1 MQMTDF
7 AQYPSLRG
15 RVVFISGG
23 ATGIGAALVE
33 HFHHQ
38 GARVAFVDRQE
49 EAGRSLVSRLAGP
62 EGPKG
67 LAGPEGPKGLA
78 GPEGPKGLAGPGGP
92 EGLSGPE
99 ASQGLATIGG
109 AVAERFAPLFV
120 PCDLRDIPALQHAI
134 ATIRRQ
140 LGPITVLVNNAA
152 HDERH
157 RIEDVTVAYWEDRMR
172 VNLRHQF
179 FAVQAVLPMM
189 REAGGGSIVNMGS
202 VSWHI
207 GQGGMPAYTT
217 AKAGIEGLTRGL
229 ARDLGPDRIRVNC
242 IIPGWIMTQR
252 QIDLWLTPEA
262 EKDLMKAQCLKEKVY
277 PADVARMAL
286 WLAADDSRL
295 CTAQT
300 WVVDAGWSF

>member
-1 MQMTDF
+1 MTEF
-7 AQYPSLRG
+7 ARYPSLQG

-23 ATGIGAALVE
+23 ATGIGASLVE
-33 HFHHQ
+33 HF
-38 GARVAFVDRQE
+38 ARQEAQVAFVDRQE
-49 EAGRSLVSRLAGP
+49 AAGRALADALAA
-62 EGPKG
+62 EGHP
-67 LAGPEGPKGLA
+67 P
-78 GPEGPKGLAGPGGP
+78 
-92 EGLSGPE
+92 
-99 ASQGLATIGG
+99 
-109 AVAERFAPLFV
+109 PLFL
-120 PCDLRDIPALQHAI
+120 PLDLRDIPALQQAV
-134 ATIRRQ
+134 TTVGER
-140 LGPITVLVNNAA
+140 LGPVSVLVNNAA

-157 RIEDVTVAYWEDRMR
+157 RIEDVTVEFWEDRMQ

-189 REAGGGSIVNMGS
+189 RAAGSGSIINMGS

-252 QIDLWLTPEA
+252 QIELWLTPEA
-262 EKDLMKAQCLKEKVY
+262 ERDLMQAQCLKEKVF

-286 WLAADDSRL
+286 WLAAEDSRL
-295 CTAQT
+295 CTSQT

>member
-1 MQMTDF
+1 MTEF
-7 AQYPSLRG
+7 ASYPSLKG

-23 ATGIGAALVE
+23 ATGIGASLVE
-33 HFHHQ
+33 HFARQ

-49 EAGRSLVSRLAGP
+49 GAGQALAESLA
-62 EGPKG
+62 
-67 LAGPEGPKGLA
+67 A
-78 GPEGPKGLAGPGGP
+78 
-92 EGLSGPE
+92 EGLPP
-99 ASQGLATIGG
+99 
-109 AVAERFAPLFV
+109 PLFL
-120 PCDLRDIPALQHAI
+120 PLDLRDITALRRAI
-134 ATIRRQ
+134 GDVGEK
-140 LGPITVLVNNAA
+140 LGDVTVLVNNAA

-157 RIEDVTVAYWEDRMR
+157 RIEDVTVEFWEDRMQ

-189 REAGGGSIVNMGS
+189 RRAGAGSIINMGS
-202 VSWHI
+202 VSWHV

-262 EKDLMKAQCLKEKVY
+262 EREVMAQQCLKEKLF
-277 PADVARMAL
+277 PPDIARMTL
-286 WLAADDSRL
+286 WLAAEDSRM
-295 CTAQT
+295 CTSQT
-300 WVVDAGWSF
+300 WVVDGGQSF

>member
-1 MQMTDF
+1 VTEF

-15 RVVFISGG
+15 RVAFISGG

-33 HFHHQ
+33 HFARQ
-38 GARVAFVDRQE
+38 GAKVAFVDLQAD
-49 EAGRSLVSRLAGP
+49 AGHALAESLA
-62 EGPKG
+62 
-67 LAGPEGPKGLA
+67 A
-78 GPEGPKGLAGPGGP
+78 
-92 EGLSGPE
+92 EGLP
-99 ASQGLATIGG
+99 
-109 AVAERFAPLFV
+109 APLFL
-120 PCDLRDIPALQHAI
+120 PLDLRDIAGLQAAI
-134 ATIRRQ
+134 TTVGER
-140 LGPITVLVNNAA
+140 LGGISVLVNNAA

-157 RIEDVTVAYWEDRMR
+157 RIEDVTVAFWEDRMQ

-179 FAVQAVLPMM
+179 FAAQAVLPMM
-189 REAGGGSIVNMGS
+189 RAAGGGSIVNMGS
-202 VSWHI
+202 VSWHV

-252 QIDLWLTPEA
+252 QIDLWLTPDA
-262 EKDLMKAQCLKEKVY
+262 ERELMLAQCLKEKVY
-277 PADVARMAL
+277 PADVARLAL

-295 CTAQT
+295 CTSQT

>member
-1 MQMTDF
+1 MTDF
-7 AQYPSLRG
+7 ARYPSLQG

-23 ATGIGAALVE
+23 ATGIGASLVE
-33 HFHHQ
+33 HF
-38 GARVAFVDRQE
+38 ARQEAQVAFVDRQE
-49 EAGRSLVSRLAGP
+49 ASGRALADALAA
-62 EGPKG
+62 EGHP
-67 LAGPEGPKGLA
+67 P
-78 GPEGPKGLAGPGGP
+78 
-92 EGLSGPE
+92 
-99 ASQGLATIGG
+99 
-109 AVAERFAPLFV
+109 PLFL
-120 PCDLRDIPALQHAI
+120 PLDLRDIAALQQAV
-134 ATIRRQ
+134 TTVGER
-140 LGPITVLVNNAA
+140 LGPVSVLVNNAA

-157 RIEDVTVAYWEDRMR
+157 RIEDVTVEFWEDRMQ

-179 FAVQAVLPMM
+179 FAAQAVLPMM
-189 REAGGGSIVNMGS
+189 RAAGSGSIINMGS

-252 QIDLWLTPEA
+252 QIELWLTPEA
-262 EKDLMKAQCLKEKVY
+262 ERDLMQAQCLKEKVF

-286 WLAADDSRL
+286 WLAAEDSRL
-295 CTAQT
+295 CTSQT

>member
-1 MQMTDF
+1 MQMTEF
-7 AQYPSLRG
+7 AQFPSLRG

-38 GARVAFVDRQE
+38 GALVAFVDRQE
-49 EAGRSLVSRLAGP
+49 EAGRALAAMLAGP
-62 EGPKG
+62 DAPQGPAQG
-67 LAGPEGPKGLA
+67 AAQGAAQGSSSV
-78 GPEGPKGLAGPGGP
+78 GGR
-92 EGLSGPE
+92 
-99 ASQGLATIGG
+99 
-109 AVAERFAPLFV
+109 VAERFTPLFV

-134 ATIRRQ
+134 ATVRRQ

-179 FAVQAVLPMM
+179 FAAQTVLPMM
-189 REAGGGSIVNMGS
+189 REAGGGSIINLGS

-262 EKDLMKAQCLKEKVY
+262 EKDLMQAQCLKEKLY

>member
-1 MQMTDF
+1 MTEF
-7 AQYPSLRG
+7 ARYPSLQG

-23 ATGIGAALVE
+23 ATGIGASLVE
-33 HFHHQ
+33 HFARQ
-38 GARVAFVDRQE
+38 GAQVAFVDRQE
-49 EAGRSLVSRLAGP
+49 EAGRALAD
-62 EGPKG
+62 G
-67 LAGPEGPKGLA
+67 LAAEGCP
-78 GPEGPKGLAGPGGP
+78 P
-92 EGLSGPE
+92 
-99 ASQGLATIGG
+99 
-109 AVAERFAPLFV
+109 PLFLPV
-120 PCDLRDIPALQHAI
+120 DLRGIPALQQAI
-134 ATIRRQ
+134 ATVGER
-140 LGPITVLVNNAA
+140 LGPVSVLVNNAA

-157 RIEDVTVAYWEDRMR
+157 RIEDVTVEFWEDRMQ

-189 REAGGGSIVNMGS
+189 RASGSGSIINMGS
-202 VSWHI
+202 VSWHV

-252 QIDLWLTPEA
+252 QIDLWLTVDA
-262 EKDLMKAQCLKEKVY
+262 ERELMQAQCLKEKVF

-286 WLAADDSRL
+286 WLAAEDSRL
-295 CTAQT
+295 CTSQT